1 MKVEVR
7 NDTVFIS
14 GYVNAVERFSRPI
27 RETLHGEVK
36 TFIERIKA
44 GVFRNALKRNDNVLV
59 LLNHQHDRELANTK
73 DGSAKLVEDNI
84 GLRAELTITDAEVVE
99 KAKDGKLVGWSFGF
113 CANADELGTDG
124 DQNTRT
130 VTDLDLIEV
139 SILDDTKTPA
149 YYGTSIEAR
158 EGGAR
163 TVEYRADTIADIEK
177 EAQEKHEQV
186 ANESEA
192 QFDDAMNK
200 HIDIDA
206 EAETKKMDLFA
217 SMVANKVIEALKTET
232 KADETDDAEDTEET
246 EDTEDVE
253 ETENVDE
260 VEDVE
265 DTADDEEDDEEE
277 TRSID
282 YTDFENRL
290 SAINKA

>member
-59 LLNHQHDRELANTK
+59 LLNHKNDRELANTK
-73 DGSAKLVEDNI
+73 DGTAKLEEDNI

-99 KAKDGKLVGWSFGF
+99 KAKNGKLVGWSFGF
-113 CANADELGTDG
+113 RANADELGKDG

-130 VTDLDLIEV
+130 VTDLDLLEV

-158 EGGAR
+158 EGGAV
-163 TVEYRADTIADIEK
+163 TVEYRATDINEELVEEPTEEVVEEPTEEK
-177 EAQEKHEQV
+177 AENEAVPEIDM
-186 ANESEA
+186 EA
-192 QFDDAMNK
+192 
-200 HIDIDA
+200 
-206 EAETKKMDLFA
+206 FA
-217 SMVANKVIEALKTET
+217 TLVANKVIEALKTET
-232 KADETDDAEDTEET
+232 KAEETDGAEEPEEI

-253 ETENVDE
+253 EIDDGEEIADE
-260 VEDVE
+260 DEDVEDVE
-265 DTADDEEDDEEE
+265 DEDE

-282 YTDFENRL
+282 YTDFEARL